1 MDEKTIILEQ
11 ERQEKAKKRKKYKK
25 LKWTA
30 TGLVCVLC
38 IGGIWYAGWGRT
50 LLTTE
55 EEETVKIVSGAGQEV
70 VYARITAINGNE
82 ITYAVA
88 EVRENSQQGGSEEK
102 GDGQGGRG
110 DRQQGGKQEMSGDMG
125 EMPDMGDMSG
135 EMPDMSSMP
144 DMGDMSGEMPD
155 MSGMSGEMPDMSGFS
170 GEMPD
175 MSNMPD
181 MGGMSGGRGQM
192 GGGDFSSQSG
202 RGSTSSTTESQNT
215 LTYEDCV
222 YVAGE
227 ETLTQYIPVGTE
239 VTTKLG
245 TVTTFSRLSA
255 GDWVALVV
263 EDDVIMA
270 VYIIG

>member
-38 IGGIWYAGWGRT
+38 IGGIWYAGWGRN
-50 LLTTE
+50 LLATE
-55 EEETVKIVSGAGQEV
+55 EEETVKIVSSAGQDI

-88 EVRENSQQGGSEEK
+88 EVRETSQQGGSEEK

-110 DRQQGGKQEMSGDMG
+110 DRQQGGKQEMTGDMG

-135 EMPDMSSMP
+135 EMPDMGEMSGEMP
-144 DMGDMSGEMPD
+144 DMGEMSGEMPD
-155 MSGMSGEMPDMSGFS
+155 MSDMS

-202 RGSTSSTTESQNT
+202 RGSASSTTETQNT
-215 LTYEDCV
+215 LTYEDSV

-227 ETLTQYIPVGTE
+227 ETLTQYIPVGTD